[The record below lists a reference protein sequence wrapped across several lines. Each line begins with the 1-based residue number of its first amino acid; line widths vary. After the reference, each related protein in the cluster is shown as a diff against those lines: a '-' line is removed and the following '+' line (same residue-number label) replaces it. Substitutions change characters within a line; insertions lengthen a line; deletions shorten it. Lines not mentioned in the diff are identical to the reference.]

1 MLTIRAMTGG
11 AGYAQRHL
19 EHSDYFD
26 QNRTVQGEWHG
37 RGAELLG
44 LNGTVTHEQFEAVR
58 EGLHPETGEF
68 LRPRHSADRLGTDGE
83 VESKARSLYDLTFSA
98 PKSVSV
104 QALVGG
110 DERLLE
116 AHRHAVGVAL
126 QEAERF
132 AGARVRLDGE
142 NSNRQTG
149 NLVVASYTHD
159 SSRQLDPQLHTHA
172 VAANLSYDGVEGRW
186 KALQAS
192 GVYERRA
199 YITEVYRNE
208 LAREVCGLGYEI
220 ENQRSAKGVDNGFE
234 IKGVSKDVQERYSQ
248 RSEQRDESIRGFVG
262 EHGRQPT
269 DNEVA
274 VLVRETRPDKLQE
287 ISSAEVHRLQV
298 ERISSQEHA
307 NLLDLRG
314 QSIEHGQG
322 FTLERTLAV
331 QSLQHAEEHLFE
343 RRTVSKDHELLTE
356 ALRHGR
362 GSVDLGEL
370 HGTYELEVSQ
380 GKLLQMGVNVAT
392 QTSLER
398 ERSMVAAV
406 DHGINLY
413 RSLGGNEHF
422 EPRASL
428 RPEQRHAVE
437 TILGSQDFAV
447 NLRGAAGTGKTATLQ
462 EIDRGLQAAGHEV
475 IAVAPT
481 RSAVE
486 ELQKVGFENSMTI
499 SRLLEDQTAQ
509 QSLRGNVLIVDEAGM
524 VSGRQMEGILELA
537 QRQDARIVF
546 SGDTRQIQSVEFSD
560 ALRIIERE
568 SHMTSVSLTGIQR
581 QSNPEYREAIQTFR
595 QSPDQGFAK
604 LQEMGAV
611 REVPYLER
619 AQAVAEVYREMTAEP
634 GRKVLVVAPTHEEI
648 GRVTEA
654 IREDLKQRSVL
665 GVGEILQRHIP
676 LQWTEA
682 QKKDIS
688 NYQPDQVLVF
698 HRASHGIEK
707 HEALTVS
714 GVSGSG
720 ITAKNERGEDKS
732 VNLTQARSFSVHE
745 RQPIEVAAGDK
756 LLLMGNR
763 REPEFRATNG
773 ELTTVRSVERGIIG
787 LEDGRSVPANYREF
801 THGYAVTAHRSQGK
815 TVDTVIISADVMK
828 QELFY
833 VSASRGREGIAII
846 TSDVDRLGE
855 SLGVSMARPSAIE
868 LAKEISQAKQPS
880 PEHGVETMP
889 KQSIEQPAHTRESGL
904 EQGMGLGL

>member
-11 AGYAQRHL
+11 AGYAQKHL

-44 LNGTVTHEQFEAVR
+44 LNGAVTHQQFEAVR

-68 LRPRHSADRLGTDGE
+68 LRPRHSADRLASDGA

-110 DERLLE
+110 DDRLLE
-116 AHRHAVGVAL
+116 AHRHAVDVAL
-126 QEAERF
+126 QEAERY
-132 AGARVRLDGE
+132 AGARVRLDGA
-142 NSNRQTG
+142 NHDRQTG
-149 NLVVASYTHD
+149 NLVVAAYTHD

-192 GVYERRA
+192 GMYERRA

-208 LAREVCGLGYEI
+208 LAKEVRGLGYEI
-220 ENQRSAKGVDNGFE
+220 ESQRNAKGVDNGFE
-234 IKGVSKDVQERYSQ
+234 INGISKEVLERYSQ
-248 RSEQRDESIRGFVG
+248 RSDQRDESIRQFAA

-274 VLVRETRPDKLQE
+274 VLVRESRPDKLHE

-298 ERISSQEHA
+298 DRISSQEHA
-307 NLLDLRG
+307 NLLDLRER
-314 QSIEHGQG
+314 SIERSQT
-322 FTLERTLAV
+322 FVPEIAPAV

-343 RRTVSKDHELLTE
+343 RKTVSKDHELMTE

-362 GSVDLGEL
+362 GKLDLAEL
-370 HGTYELEVSQ
+370 RGSYEFEVAQS
-380 GKLLQMGVNVAT
+380 KLLQVGGNVAT

-398 ERSMVAAV
+398 ERSMVASV
-406 DHGINLY
+406 DHGIHRY
-413 RSLGGNEHF
+413 PALGGNDHF
-422 EPRASL
+422 EPKASL
-428 RPEQRHAVE
+428 RLEQRHAVE
-437 TILGSQDFAV
+437 TILASQDFAV

-462 EIDRGLQAAGHEV
+462 EIDRGLHAAGHEV
-475 IAVAPT
+475 LAVAPT

-486 ELQKVGFENSMTI
+486 ELQKVGFGSSMTI

-509 QSLRGNVLIVDEAGM
+509 ESLRGNVLIVDEAGM
-524 VSGRQMEGILELA
+524 VSGRQMEGLLDLA
-537 QRQDARIVF
+537 RREDARILF
-546 SGDTRQIQSVEFSD
+546 SGDTRQIQSVESSD
-560 ALRIIERE
+560 ALRILERE
-568 SHMTSVSLTGIQR
+568 SRMTSVSLTGIQR
-581 QSNPEYREAIQTFR
+581 QSNPEYREAIETFR

-604 LQEMGAV
+604 LQDLGAL
-611 REVPYLER
+611 REVPYTER
-619 AQAVAEVYREMTAEP
+619 AKAVADVYREVTAEP

-648 GRVTEA
+648 GRVTQA

-665 GVGEILQRHIP
+665 GDGETLQRHIP

-707 HEALTVS
+707 HEALTVT
-714 GVSGSG
+714 GVSGAS
-720 ITAKNERGEDKS
+720 IHTMNERGEEKS
-732 VNLTQARSFSVHE
+732 VSLTQARSFSVHE
-745 RQPIEVAAGDK
+745 RTEIEIAAGDK
-756 LLLMGNR
+756 LLMMGNR
-763 REPEFRATNG
+763 KEPGFRATNG
-773 ELTTVRSVERGIIG
+773 ELATVRSVERGIIN
-787 LEDGRSVPANYREF
+787 LEDGRSVPANYREI

-815 TVDTVIISADVMK
+815 TVDQVIISADVMK

-833 VSASRGREGIAII
+833 VAASRGREGIAIV
-846 TSDVDRLGE
+846 TSDVERLGQ

-868 LAKEISQAKQPS
+868 LANEISQSKQS
-880 PEHGVETMP
+880 LEHNAGMNP
-889 KQSIEQPAHTRESGL
+889 KQAIEALRPPRDIGF
-904 EQGMGLGL
+904 EQGIGLGF

>member
-11 AGYAQRHL
+11 AGYAQKHL

-44 LNGTVTHEQFEAVR
+44 LNGAVTHGQFEAVR
-58 EGLHPETGEF
+58 AGLHPDTGDF
-68 LRPRHSADRLGTDGE
+68 LRPRHSADRLATDGE

-110 DERLLE
+110 DDRLLE
-116 AHRHAVGVAL
+116 AHRHAVNVAL
-126 QEAERF
+126 QEAERY
-132 AGARVRLDGE
+132 AGARVRLDGA
-142 NSNRQTG
+142 NHNRETG
-149 NLVVASYTHD
+149 NLVVAAYTHD

-192 GVYERRA
+192 GIYERRA

-208 LAREVCGLGYEI
+208 LAREVRGLGYEI
-220 ENQRSAKGVDNGFE
+220 ESQRNAKGVDNGFE
-234 IKGVSKDVQERYSQ
+234 IKGISKDVLERYSQ
-248 RSEQRDESIRGFVG
+248 RSEQRDESIRQFAA
-262 EHGRQPT
+262 EHGRKPT

-274 VLVRETRPDKLQE
+274 VLVRESRPDKLHE

-298 ERISSQEHA
+298 DRISPQEHTS
-307 NLLDLRG
+307 LLDLR
-314 QSIEHGQG
+314 EHSV
-322 FTLERTLAV
+322 ERTPERAPAI
-331 QSLQHAEEHLFE
+331 QSLHHAEEHLFE
-343 RRTVSKDHELLTE
+343 RKTVSKDHELMTE
-356 ALRHGR
+356 ALRYGR
-362 GSVDLGEL
+362 GKLDLSDLRGS
-370 HGTYELEVSQ
+370 YEFEVSQ
-380 GKLLQMGVNVAT
+380 GKLLQVGGNVAT

-398 ERSMVAAV
+398 ERSMVAVV
-406 DHGINLY
+406 DRGIHHY
-413 RSLGGNEHF
+413 PALGGHNHF
-422 EPRASL
+422 EPKASL
-428 RPEQRHAVE
+428 RTEQRHAVE
-437 TILGSQDFAV
+437 TILASQDFAI

-462 EIDRGLQAAGHEV
+462 EIDRGLRAARHEV
-475 IAVAPT
+475 LAVAPT

-486 ELQKVGFENSMTI
+486 ELQKVGFGNAMTI

-524 VSGRQMEGILELA
+524 VSGRQMEGLLDLGRRE
-537 QRQDARIVF
+537 DARILF
-546 SGDTRQIQSVEFSD
+546 SGDTRQIQSVESSD
-560 ALRIIERE
+560 ALRILERE
-568 SHMTSVSLTGIQR
+568 SRMTSVSLTGIQR
-581 QSNPEYREAIQTFR
+581 QSNLEYRDAIETFR
-595 QSPDQGFAK
+595 KSPDQGFEK
-604 LQEMGAV
+604 LQGMGAV
-611 REVPYLER
+611 REVPYMER
-619 AQAVAEVYREMTAEP
+619 AQAVANVYREMTAEQ

-648 GRVTEA
+648 GRVTQA

-665 GVGEILQRHIP
+665 GNGETLQRHIP

-707 HEALTVS
+707 HEALTVT
-714 GVSGSG
+714 GVSGSS
-720 ITAKNERGEDKS
+720 IRAMNERGEEKPVS
-732 VNLTQARSFSVHE
+732 LTQARSFSVHE
-745 RQPIEVAAGDK
+745 RTEIEVAAGDM
-756 LLLMGNR
+756 LLMMGNR
-763 REPEFRATNG
+763 KEPGFRATNG
-773 ELTTVRSVERGIIG
+773 ELTTVRSVERGIIN

-815 TVDTVIISADVMK
+815 TVDHVIVSADVMK

-833 VSASRGREGIAII
+833 VAASRGREGISIV
-846 TSDVDRLGE
+846 TSDVERLGE

-868 LAKEISQAKQPS
+868 LANDIAQQKVSPNQDIGQGLKQEIKPPIKAQ
-880 PEHGVETMP
+880 EIGFE
-889 KQSIEQPAHTRESGL
+889 
-904 EQGMGLGL
+904 MGLSL

>member
-11 AGYAQRHL
+11 AGYAQKHL

-44 LNGTVTHEQFEAVR
+44 LNGAVTHQQFEAVR

-68 LRPRHSADRLGTDGE
+68 LRPRHSADRLATDGE

-110 DERLLE
+110 DDRLLE
-116 AHRHAVGVAL
+116 AHRHAVDVAL
-126 QEAERF
+126 QEAERY
-132 AGARVRLDGE
+132 AGARVRLDGA
-142 NSNRQTG
+142 NHDRQTG
-149 NLVVASYTHD
+149 NLVVAAYTHD

-192 GVYERRA
+192 GMYERRA

-208 LAREVCGLGYEI
+208 LAKEVRGLGYEI
-220 ENQRSAKGVDNGFE
+220 ESQRNAKGVDNGFE
-234 IKGVSKDVQERYSQ
+234 IKGISKQVLEKYSQ
-248 RSEQRDESIRGFVG
+248 RSDQRDESIRQFAA
-262 EHGRQPT
+262 EHGRKPT

-274 VLVRETRPDKLQE
+274 VLVRESRPDKLHE
-287 ISSAEVHRLQV
+287 ISSAEVHRLQL
-298 ERISSQEHA
+298 ERISPLEHR
-307 NLLDLRG
+307 NLLDLRE
-314 QSIEHGQG
+314 QSIGRSQTFIPEIAP
-322 FTLERTLAV
+322 AV

-343 RRTVSKDHELLTE
+343 RKTVSKDHELMTE

-362 GSVDLGEL
+362 GKLDLGDL
-370 HGTYELEVSQ
+370 RGSYEFEVLQ
-380 GKLLQMGVNVAT
+380 GKLLQVGGNVAT

-398 ERSMVAAV
+398 ERSMVAVV
-406 DHGINLY
+406 DHGIHRY
-413 RSLGGNEHF
+413 PALGGNDHF
-422 EPRASL
+422 EPKASL
-428 RPEQRHAVE
+428 RLEQRHAVE
-437 TILGSQDFAV
+437 TILASQDFAV

-462 EIDRGLQAAGHEV
+462 EIDRGLHAAGHEV
-475 IAVAPT
+475 LAVAPT

-486 ELQKVGFENSMTI
+486 ELQKVGFGSSMTI

-509 QSLRGNVLIVDEAGM
+509 ERLRGNVLIVDEAGM
-524 VSGRQMEGILELA
+524 VSGRQMEGLLDLA
-537 QRQDARIVF
+537 HREDARILF
-546 SGDTRQIQSVEFSD
+546 SGDTRQIQSVESSD
-560 ALRIIERE
+560 ALRILERE
-568 SHMTSVSLTGIQR
+568 SRMTSVSLTGIQR
-581 QSNPEYREAIQTFR
+581 QSNPEYREAIETFR

-604 LQEMGAV
+604 LQDLGAL
-611 REVPYLER
+611 REVPYTER
-619 AQAVAEVYREMTAEP
+619 AKAVADVYREMTAEP

-648 GRVTEA
+648 GRVTQA

-665 GVGEILQRHIP
+665 GDGETLQRHIP

-707 HEALTVS
+707 HEALTVT
-714 GVSGSG
+714 GVSGSS
-720 ITAKNERGEDKS
+720 IHTMNERGEEKS
-732 VNLTQARSFSVHE
+732 VSLTQARSFSVHE
-745 RQPIEVAAGDK
+745 RTEIEIAAGDK
-756 LLLMGNR
+756 LLMMGNR
-763 REPEFRATNG
+763 KEPGFRATNG
-773 ELTTVRSVERGIIG
+773 ELTTVRSVERGIIN

-815 TVDTVIISADVMK
+815 TVDQVIISADVMK

-833 VSASRGREGIAII
+833 VAASRGREGIAIV
-846 TSDVDRLGE
+846 TSDVERLGQ

-868 LAKEISQAKQPS
+868 LANEISQSKQPL
-880 PEHGVETMP
+880 EHSAEMNP
-889 KQSIEQPAHTRESGL
+889 KQVTETLKPPRDLGF
-904 EQGMGLGL
+904 EQGIGLGF

>member
-11 AGYAQRHL
+11 AGYAQKHL

-68 LRPRHSADRLGTDGE
+68 LRPRHSADRLATGGE

-110 DERLLE
+110 DDRLLQ
-116 AHRHAVGVAL
+116 AHRDAVNVAL
-126 QEAERF
+126 QEAERY
-132 AGARVRLDGE
+132 AGARVRLDGA
-142 NSNRQTG
+142 NNDRQTG
-149 NLVVASYTHD
+149 NLVVAAYTHD

-192 GVYERRA
+192 GMYERRA

-208 LAREVCGLGYEI
+208 LAKEVRGLGYEI
-220 ENQRSAKGVDNGFE
+220 ESQRNAKAVDNGFE
-234 IKGVSKDVQERYSQ
+234 IKGISKDVLERYSQ
-248 RSEQRDESIRGFVG
+248 RSDQRDESIRQFAA

-274 VLVRETRPDKLQE
+274 VLVRESRPDKLHE

-298 ERISSQEHA
+298 DRISPQAHT
-307 NLLDLRG
+307 NLLDLRER
-314 QSIEHGQG
+314 SIERSQT
-322 FTLERTLAV
+322 FSPEIAPSL

-343 RRTVSKDHELLTE
+343 RKTVSKDHELMAE

-362 GSVDLGEL
+362 GKLDLGEL
-370 HGTYELEVSQ
+370 RGSYEFEVSQ
-380 GKLLQMGVNVAT
+380 GKLLQVSGNVAT

-398 ERSMVAAV
+398 ERSMVAVV
-406 DHGINLY
+406 DQGIHRY
-413 RSLGGNEHF
+413 PALGGRDHF
-422 EPRASL
+422 EPKASL
-428 RPEQRHAVE
+428 RAEQRHAVE
-437 TILGSQDFAV
+437 TILASQDFAV

-462 EIDRGLQAAGHEV
+462 EIDRGLHAAGHEV
-475 IAVAPT
+475 LAVAPT
-481 RSAVE
+481 RSAVQ
-486 ELQKVGFENSMTI
+486 ELQKVGFGSAMTI
-499 SRLLEDQTAQ
+499 SRLLENQTAQ
-509 QSLRGNVLIVDEAGM
+509 ESLRGNVLIVDEAGM
-524 VSGRQMEGILELA
+524 VSGRQMEGLLDLA
-537 QRQDARIVF
+537 RREDARILF
-546 SGDTRQIQSVEFSD
+546 SGDTRQIQSVESSD
-560 ALRIIERE
+560 ALRILERE
-568 SHMTSVSLTGIQR
+568 SRMTSVSLTGIQR
-581 QSNPEYREAIQTFR
+581 QSNPEYRKAIETFR

-604 LQEMGAV
+604 LQELGAL
-611 REVPYLER
+611 REVPYTER
-619 AQAVAEVYREMTAEP
+619 AQAVADVYRDMTAEV

-648 GRVTEA
+648 GRVTQA

-665 GVGEILQRHIP
+665 GDGETLQRHIP

-688 NYQPDQVLVF
+688 NYQRDQVLVF

-707 HEALTVS
+707 HQALTVT
-714 GVSGSG
+714 GVSGSS
-720 ITAKNERGEDKS
+720 IHAINERGEEKS
-732 VNLTQARSFSVHE
+732 VSLTQARSFSVHE
-745 RQPIEVAAGDK
+745 RRKIEVAVGDK

-763 REPEFRATNG
+763 KEPGFRATNG
-773 ELTTVRSVERGIIG
+773 ELTTVRSVERGIIN
-787 LEDGRSVPANYREF
+787 LDDGRTVPANYREF

-815 TVDTVIISADVMK
+815 TVDQVIISADVMK

-833 VSASRGREGIAII
+833 VAASRGREGIAIV
-846 TSDVDRLGE
+846 TSDVERLGE

-868 LAKEISQAKQPS
+868 LANEISQSKQS
-880 PEHGVETMP
+880 HEHSAEINP
-889 KQSIEQPAHTRESGL
+889 KQIIEAFKPPRDIGL

>member
-37 RGAELLG
+37 RGAELLV

-68 LRPRHSADRLGTDGE
+68 LRPRHSADRLGTDGD

-116 AHRHAVGVAL
+116 AHRQAVGVAL

-149 NLVVASYTHD
+149 NLVVAS
-159 SSRQLDPQLHTHA
+159 S
-172 VAANLSYDGVEGRW
+172 
-186 KALQAS
+186 
-192 GVYERRA
+192 
-199 YITEVYRNE
+199 
-208 LAREVCGLGYEI
+208 
-220 ENQRSAKGVDNGFE
+220 
-234 IKGVSKDVQERYSQ
+234 
-248 RSEQRDESIRGFVG
+248 
-262 EHGRQPT
+262 
-269 DNEVA
+269 
-274 VLVRETRPDKLQE
+274 
-287 ISSAEVHRLQV
+287 
-298 ERISSQEHA
+298 
-307 NLLDLRG
+307 
-314 QSIEHGQG
+314 
-322 FTLERTLAV
+322 
-331 QSLQHAEEHLFE
+331 
-343 RRTVSKDHELLTE
+343 
-356 ALRHGR
+356 
-362 GSVDLGEL
+362 
-370 HGTYELEVSQ
+370 
-380 GKLLQMGVNVAT
+380 
-392 QTSLER
+392 
-398 ERSMVAAV
+398 
-406 DHGINLY
+406 
-413 RSLGGNEHF
+413 
-422 EPRASL
+422 
-428 RPEQRHAVE
+428 
-437 TILGSQDFAV
+437 
-447 NLRGAAGTGKTATLQ
+447 
-462 EIDRGLQAAGHEV
+462 
-475 IAVAPT
+475 
-481 RSAVE
+481 
-486 ELQKVGFENSMTI
+486 
-499 SRLLEDQTAQ
+499 
-509 QSLRGNVLIVDEAGM
+509 
-524 VSGRQMEGILELA
+524 
-537 QRQDARIVF
+537 
-546 SGDTRQIQSVEFSD
+546 
-560 ALRIIERE
+560 
-568 SHMTSVSLTGIQR
+568 
-581 QSNPEYREAIQTFR
+581 IQTFR

-654 IREDLKQRSVL
+654 IREDLKQKSVL
-665 GVGEILQRHIP
+665 GVGETLQRHIP

-707 HEALTVS
+707 YEVLTVS

-732 VNLTQARSFSVHE
+732 VSLTQARSFSVHE

-787 LEDGRSVPANYREF
+787 LEDGRSVPANNREF

-833 VSASRGREGIAII
+833 ASASRGREGIAII

-855 SLGVSMARPSAIE
+855 SLDVSMARPSAIE
-868 LAKEISQAKQPS
+868 LAKEISQAKLS

-889 KQSIEQPAHTRESGL
+889 KQSIEQPAHIRESGL
-904 EQGMGLGL
+904 GQGMELGL

>member
-68 LRPRHSADRLGTDGE
+68 LRPRHSADRIATNGE
-83 VESKARSLYDLTFSA
+83 VESKARSLYDFTLSA

-110 DERLLE
+110 DDRLLE
-116 AHRHAVGVAL
+116 AHRHAVNVAL
-126 QEAERF
+126 QEAERY
-132 AGARVRLDGE
+132 AGTRVRFDGA
-142 NSNRQTG
+142 NHNRQTG
-149 NLVVASYTHD
+149 NIVIAAYTHD

-186 KALQAS
+186 KAFQAS

-208 LAREVCGLGYEI
+208 LAREVRGLGYEI
-220 ENQRSAKGVDNGFE
+220 ESQRNAKGVDNGFE
-234 IKGVSKDVQERYSQ
+234 IRGIPKDVLERYSQ
-248 RSEQRDESIRGFVG
+248 RSEQRDESIRQFAA

-274 VLVRETRPDKLQE
+274 VLVRESRPDKLLE
-287 ISSAEVHRLQV
+287 ISSAEVQRLQV
-298 ERISSQEHA
+298 NRISSQEHT
-307 NLLDLRG
+307 NLIGLRETSIERG
-314 QSIEHGQG
+314 QP
-322 FTLERTLAV
+322 LVPERASAA

-343 RRTVSKDHELLTE
+343 RKTVSKDHELLTE

-362 GSVDLGEL
+362 GKLDLGDL
-370 HGTYELEVSQ
+370 RGSYEFEVSQ
-380 GKLLQMGVNVAT
+380 GKLLQAGGNVAT
-392 QTSLER
+392 QASLER

-406 DHGINLY
+406 DQGLY
-413 RSLGGNEHF
+413 RYPALGGRNHF
-422 EPRASL
+422 EPKASL
-428 RPEQRHAVE
+428 RTEQRHAVD
-437 TILGSQDFAV
+437 TILASQDFAI

-462 EIDRGLQAAGHEV
+462 EIDRGLHAAGHDV
-475 IAVAPT
+475 LAVAPT

-486 ELQKVGFENSMTI
+486 ELQKVGFGNSMTV

-509 QSLRGNVLIVDEAGM
+509 QRLRGNVLIVDEAGM
-524 VSGRQMEGILELA
+524 VSGRQMEGLLDLA
-537 QRQDARIVF
+537 RREDARILF
-546 SGDTRQIQSVEFSD
+546 SGDTRQIQSVQSSD
-560 ALRIIERE
+560 ALRILERE

-581 QSNPEYREAIQTFR
+581 QSNLEYRDAIETFR
-595 QSPDQGFAK
+595 KSPDQGFAK
-604 LQEMGAV
+604 LQNMGAV

-619 AQAVAEVYREMTAEP
+619 AQAVADVYRESTAAP

-648 GRVTEA
+648 ARVTQA
-654 IREDLKQRSVL
+654 IREDLKQRAVL
-665 GVGEILQRHIP
+665 GDGERLHRHIP

-698 HRASHGIEK
+698 HRASHGIDK
-707 HEALTVS
+707 YEALTVTN
-714 GVSGSG
+714 VSGSSIHTMNG
-720 ITAKNERGEDKS
+720 RGEEKS
-732 VNLTQARSFSVHE
+732 VSLTQARSFSVHE
-745 RQPIEVAAGDK
+745 RTEIELASGDK
-756 LLLMGNR
+756 LLMMSNR
-763 REPEFRATNG
+763 KGPGFRATNG
-773 ELTTVRSVERGIIG
+773 ELTTVRSIERGIIN

-815 TVDTVIISADVMK
+815 TVDHVIVSADVMK

-833 VSASRGREGIAII
+833 VAASRGREGISIV
-846 TSDVDRLGE
+846 TSDVERLGE

-868 LAKEISQAKQPS
+868 LANDIAQQKVSPNQDIAQGLRHEIKLPIKT
-880 PEHGVETMP
+880 PEIGFE
-889 KQSIEQPAHTRESGL
+889 
-904 EQGMGLGL
+904 MGLGL